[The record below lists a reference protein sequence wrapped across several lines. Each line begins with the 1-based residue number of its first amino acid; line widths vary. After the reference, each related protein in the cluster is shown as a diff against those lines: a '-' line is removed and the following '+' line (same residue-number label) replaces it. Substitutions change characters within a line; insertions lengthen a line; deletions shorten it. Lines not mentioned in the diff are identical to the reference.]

1 MPKTVCTASARWVPG
16 RIRAILHQKS
26 IQALLVGDVYGSQL
40 QTSPVLFFRLTM
52 CIIMTCLSEEALF
65 IPGIFF
71 FGGGDFPAQKN
82 LLPSTATR
90 LCALN
95 LFGRDSGLQIYHG
108 NFLLMD
114 NTHEIIRN

>member
-1 MPKTVCTASARWVPG
+1 
-16 RIRAILHQKS
+16 
-26 IQALLVGDVYGSQL
+26 VGDVYGSQL

-65 IPGIFF
+65 IPDIF
-71 FGGGDFPAQKN
+71 FGGGGFSRPKN
-82 LLPSTATR
+82 LLPPTATR

-95 LFGRDSGLQIYHG
+95 LFGRDSGLQIYHE

>member
-71 FGGGDFPAQKN
+71 WGGGFSRPKELAPFNGYQIVCSKSFWPGQWITN
-82 LLPSTATR
+82 ISRKLSFNGQYTR
-90 LCALN
+90 N
-95 LFGRDSGLQIYHG
+95 Y
-108 NFLLMD
+108 
-114 NTHEIIRN
+114 T